1 MISCSKT
8 SATIRK
14 TYKTLGV
21 RPWGRC
27 SSRVFNPCPSGN
39 HRICS
44 AVRTP
49 TPPQGHRELGFRYA
63 PPLCLG
69 GTAPLPRYRR
79 NILCFCKWGY
89 RGIIPLSGYGTES
102 REKGLGFLNG
112 KFFIV
117 WAVFFLH
124 ILFPKG
130 DVLYERK
137 RTLAEIFANRTG
149 GGLSAL
155 PQTGGKGIAESAP
168 PYRGIV
174 KV

>member
-1 MISCSKT
+1 VRISN
-8 SATIRK
+8 SAK
-14 TYKTLGV
+14 GV
-21 RPWGRC
+21 TPLEPDTAETFY
-27 SSRVFNPCPSGN
+27 V
-39 HRICS
+39 S
-44 AVRTP
+44 AN
-49 TPPQGHRELGFRYA
+49 
-63 PPLCLG
+63 G
-69 GTAPLPRYRR
+69 GTGESFP
-79 NILCFCKWGY
+79 CQ
-89 RGIIPLSGYGTES
+89 GTGQS
-102 REKGLGFLNG
+102 PVKKVLRFLNG

-168 PYRGIV
+168 PYRGSI
-174 KV
+174 KA

>member
-14 TYKTLGV
+14 TFKTLGA

-39 HRICS
+39 RRICS
-44 AVRTP
+44 AVRTSISHK
-49 TPPQGHRELGFRYA
+49 GIM
-63 PPLCLG
+63 PL
-69 GTAPLPRYRR
+69 TRYRR

-174 KV
+174 KA